1 MANMNNYKQF
11 YQTQTQI
18 RVSHFIASLHL
29 PEAVFQRCSVKKVFC
44 KEGAKVSQN
53 LHKTTCEFCDIFKNT
68 FFIEHFWWLT
78 RPKIN
83 LL

>member
-11 YQTQTQI
+11 FQTQTQI
-18 RVSHFIASLHL
+18 RVSHFIASLHQ
-29 PEAVFQRCSVKKVFC
+29 PEAVFQRCSVKKVFL
-44 KEGAKVSQN
+44 KVSQN

-68 FFIEHFWWLT
+68 FFTEHLWWLT